1 VEKLEEIIRRYPLI
15 FDPNEVELATN
26 HRRNPAALQ
35 KIHQNIDTTIDL
47 FQQEIDFLL
56 KVFLASKPNEKENDE
71 NKEKKNNVSR
81 VIDLT
86 PAVFLSVDMINSCY
100 YRLMKHRLQTG
111 ETRLITKTEADQF
124 TRHWI
129 TFPLK
134 EMLRMK
140 VTGSSSGDKKGV
152 DSSSSS
158 AHIVLDIN
166 RQRESDHSDLLVKS
180 VQLRLHQLIGA
191 FYQLSIQ
198 QSHPSLPPPSQSS
211 PSPAVLPNSF
221 PRALQM
227 AVINGD
233 DLSVALLLKL
243 AENALGRENKMITT
257 TKKTSSSGSSSPAS
271 PSVSSVKTL
280 LSCIESAT
288 QLGYLHIRER
298 LVQAIVSLPMNHL
311 LATTTPE
318 EVERIRALSQEFMA
332 NHSNNP
338 EEEIE
343 WFNEFLPEKKKNDQ
357 KKSNEEQQDEKESSG
372 SDSES
377 ASPLC
382 DIASVDLK
390 DLSFDSFEKDF
401 VRLNRPLLIRLP
413 TPTTITPSS
422 EEENKTTKKNNNN
435 KNKKKKNT
443 NTIISEES
451 LLDEF
456 FDQSL
461 VLGRIPYSSLF
472 GMTEVSE

>member
-15 FDPNEVELATN
+15 FDQNEVELAAN
-26 HRRNPAALQ
+26 HRKNPAALQ

-56 KVFLASKPNEKENDE
+56 KVFLASKPNEKENE
-71 NKEKKNNVSR
+71 EKKNNSSR
-81 VIDLT
+81 AIDLT
-86 PAVFLSVDMINSCY
+86 PAVFLSVEMINNCY

-140 VTGSSSGDKKGV
+140 VIGSSGEGSGDKKGT

-158 AHIVLDIN
+158 SSSSHIVLDIN

-211 PSPAVLPNSF
+211 SSPAVLPNSF
-221 PRALQM
+221 PAALQM

-243 AENALGRENKMITT
+243 AENALGRENKMM
-257 TKKTSSSGSSSPAS
+257 TKKTSAAPV
-271 PSVSSVKTL
+271 VSSVKTL

-298 LVQAIVSLPMNHL
+298 LVQAIVNLPMNHL

-318 EVERIRALSQEFMA
+318 EVEQIRALSNEFMT

-343 WFNEFLPEKKKNDQ
+343 WFNEFLSEKKQ
-357 KKSNEEQQDEKESSG
+357 QEEEN
-372 SDSES
+372 SDSGG
-377 ASPLC
+377 LC

-390 DLSFDSFEKDF
+390 DLYFDSFEKNF

-413 TPTTITPSS
+413 TTTTTPS
-422 EEENKTTKKNNNN
+422 EEENKTTR
-435 KNKKKKNT
+435 KNKKNKNE

-456 FDQSL
+456 SDQSL

-472 GMTEVSE
+472 GMTEVSK